1 MALKWRSAKVS
12 ATQMAKLLI
21 IRQMGVLGYFDADGK
36 GDTLADDA
44 LDFPVATQR
53 EREAVQEALHRQMG
67 RVEKFLGEAA
77 LERHIIQQ
85 RRK

>member
-1 MALKWRSAKVS
+1 MALRWRSAKVS
-12 ATQMAKLLI
+12 PTQMAKLLI
-21 IRQMGVLGYFDADGK
+21 IRQMSVLGYFHADGK

-77 LERHIIQQ
+77 LERHLTR